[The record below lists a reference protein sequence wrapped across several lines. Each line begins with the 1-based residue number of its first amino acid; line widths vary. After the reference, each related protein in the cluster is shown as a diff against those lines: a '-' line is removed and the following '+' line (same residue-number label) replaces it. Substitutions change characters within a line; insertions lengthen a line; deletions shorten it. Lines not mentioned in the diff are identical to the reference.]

1 MTIGISLYDP
11 NQTYTGQKQ
20 FDCGHKTINTFVHS
34 SLKPQIKRNLSVAYV
49 LRDYGRENN
58 FLGFYTLAQHM
69 LDLGQLSALKLG
81 SMPRKIPC
89 TRLIMLGIDKQYQG
103 QQLGSRLMRHA
114 LTISQ
119 QVAQQIGS
127 FGLYLDADPEALNFY
142 KKLGFTLLEDDKYPL
157 PSPMFL
163 CIQRKV

>member
-11 NQTYTGQKQ
+11 NQTYNGQKQ

-49 LRDYGRENN
+49 LRDSAKENN
-58 FLGFYTLAQHM
+58 FVGFYTIAQFTV
-69 LDLGQLSALKLG
+69 DLGQLSALKLG

-89 TRLIMLGIDKQYQG
+89 TRLIMLGIDKHYQG

-127 FGLYLDADPEALNFY
+127 FGLYLDADPAALDFY
-142 KKLGFTLLEDDKYPL
+142 QKLGFTSLEEDRSPL

-163 CIQRKV
+163 CIQRNV

>member
-49 LRDYGRENN
+49 LRDPAKENN
-58 FLGFYTLAQHM
+58 FVGFYTIAQYM
-69 LDLGQLSALKLG
+69 VDLGQLSALKLG

-127 FGLYLDADPEALNFY
+127 FGLYLDADPAALDFY
-142 KKLGFTLLEDDKYPL
+142 KKLGFTSLEEDRSPL
-157 PSPMFL
+157 PYPMFL
-163 CIQRKV
+163 CIQRNV

>member
-1 MTIGISLYDP
+1 
-11 NQTYTGQKQ
+11 
-20 FDCGHKTINTFVHS
+20 
-34 SLKPQIKRNLSVAYV
+34 
-49 LRDYGRENN
+49 
-58 FLGFYTLAQHM
+58 
-69 LDLGQLSALKLG
+69 
-81 SMPRKIPC
+81 
-89 TRLIMLGIDKQYQG
+89 MLGIDKQYQG

-163 CIQRKV
+163 CIQGKV